1 MEDRMTA
8 QKLKNSILQMAVQ
21 GKLVPQD
28 PNDEPASVLLERIR
42 KEKEKLIKEGKIKR
56 NKNESYIFRG
66 ADNLHYEQIGKEVRC
81 IEDELP
87 FEIPE
92 NWCWTKI
99 SNFCSILGGKRIP
112 AGKKLTSEN
121 TGHIYIRVSDMKNG
135 TVKKDNLKF
144 VPNDIYPTIK
154 KYIINKEDVFITV
167 AGTIG
172 RVGKIPFELDGANLT
187 ENADRLVFSKIN
199 QDWLIYVLSSPFIQS
214 QIAASTTKVGQPKLA
229 ITRIEQILIPL
240 PSIYEQKRIVN
251 KIKELEPLIDKYRDA
266 EEKLYE
272 LNSNIKEQLKKS
284 ILQYAIEGKL
294 IPQDPNDEP
303 ASLLLD
309 RIYKEKQKLIT
320 EGKIKKDKNE
330 SIIYRRDN
338 SYYEKLNN
346 NEKCID
352 DQITFEIPDNW
363 CWARLGSIGDW
374 KAGTTPSKSN
384 TEYYKNGSIPWLL
397 TGDLNDGLIQEI
409 PNKITE
415 KAMNETSMKLN
426 PSGSILIAMYG
437 ATIGKLGILPLPA
450 ATNQACCACNVIQP
464 FYNLYLFYFLM
475 ANKTNFLKQGE
486 GGAQPNISR
495 EKITKTLI
503 PIPPAN
509 EQHNI
514 VSKIERINSILA
526 NL

>member
-1 MEDRMTA
+1 
-8 QKLKNSILQMAVQ
+8 
-21 GKLVPQD
+21 
-28 PNDEPASVLLERIR
+28 
-42 KEKEKLIKEGKIKR
+42 
-56 NKNESYIFRG
+56 
-66 ADNLHYEQIGKEVRC
+66 
-81 IEDELP
+81 
-87 FEIPE
+87 
-92 NWCWTKI
+92 
-99 SNFCSILGGKRIP
+99 
-112 AGKKLTSEN
+112 
-121 TGHIYIRVSDMKNG
+121 MKNG

-199 QDWLIYVLSSPFIQS
+199 QDWLICVLSSPFIQS

-495 EKITKTLI
+495 EKIIKTLI

>member
-42 KEKEKLIKEGKIKR
+42 KEKEQLIKEGKIKR
-56 NKNESYIFRG
+56 NKNESLIFRG

-144 VPNDIYPTIK
+144 VPSDIYPTIK

-172 RVGKIPFELDGANLT
+172 KVGKIPFELDGANLT

-338 SYYEKLNN
+338 SYYEKLDKT
-346 NEKCID
+346 ETCID
-352 DQITFEIPDNW
+352 SNLPFQIPDNW
-363 CWARLGSIGDW
+363 CWERLNSFCNIIMGSSPEGNNISNNDKKGYEFHQG
-374 KAGTTPSKSN
+374 KTYYSSKYLLKSN
-384 TEYYKNGSIPWLL
+384 TYTSQPTKICSSNSVLLCVRAPVGRVNIVDRSICIGRGLASIKPYGEFYIELL
-397 TGDLNDGLIQEI
+397 
-409 PNKITE
+409 
-415 KAMNETSMKLN
+415 
-426 PSGSILIAMYG
+426 Y
-437 ATIGKLGILPLPA
+437 
-450 ATNQACCACNVIQP
+450 
-464 FYNLYLFYFLM
+464 YFLTTYEQYFIEHSTGSTFK
-475 ANKTNFLKQGE
+475 A
-486 GGAQPNISR
+486 ISSDVV
-495 EKITKTLI
+495 KDCLL
-503 PIPPAN
+503 PIPPKN
-509 EQHNI
+509 EQYRILESIN
-514 VSKIERINSILA
+514 KIFSLLSEKNK
-526 NL
+526 

>member
-1 MEDRMTA
+1 
-8 QKLKNSILQMAVQ
+8 
-21 GKLVPQD
+21 
-28 PNDEPASVLLERIR
+28 
-42 KEKEKLIKEGKIKR
+42 
-56 NKNESYIFRG
+56 
-66 ADNLHYEQIGKEVRC
+66 
-81 IEDELP
+81 
-87 FEIPE
+87 
-92 NWCWTKI
+92 
-99 SNFCSILGGKRIP
+99 
-112 AGKKLTSEN
+112 
-121 TGHIYIRVSDMKNG
+121 MKNG

-199 QDWLIYVLSSPFIQS
+199 QDWLICVLSSPFIQS

-338 SYYEKLNN
+338 SYYEKQSKNDV
-346 NEKCID
+346 CID
-352 DQITFEIPDNW
+352 EQIPFSIPDSW
-363 CWARLGSIGDW
+363 CWIRFKEFTSFNIGKTPERDNDQFW
-374 KAGTTPSKSN
+374 FEGEYPWVSVADLVENGLVNSTKEKISKLALDKKFSNKLVKQGT
-384 TEYYKNGSIPWLL
+384 LL
-397 TGDLNDGLIQEI
+397 
-409 PNKITE
+409 
-415 KAMNETSMKLN
+415 MSFKLTV
-426 PSGSILIAMYG
+426 GKTSILDIDAVHNEAIISITPY
-437 ATIGKLGILPLPA
+437 LD
-450 ATNQACCACNVIQP
+450 
-464 FYNLYLFYFLM
+464 YNNITRNYLFYSMPLLSL
-475 ANKTNFLKQGE
+475 NGE
-486 GGAQPNISR
+486 
-495 EKITKTLI
+495 TKRAIKGNTLNSKSLNALLI
-503 PIPPAN
+503 PVPPIQ
-509 EQHNI
+509 EQRRI
-514 VSKIERINSILA
+514 VDMIVKLN
-526 NL
+526 NLIG

>member
-1 MEDRMTA
+1 M
-8 QKLKNSILQMAVQ
+8 
-21 GKLVPQD
+21 
-28 PNDEPASVLLERIR
+28 
-42 KEKEKLIKEGKIKR
+42 
-56 NKNESYIFRG
+56 
-66 ADNLHYEQIGKEVRC
+66 
-81 IEDELP
+81 
-87 FEIPE
+87 
-92 NWCWTKI
+92 
-99 SNFCSILGGKRIP
+99 
-112 AGKKLTSEN
+112 
-121 TGHIYIRVSDMKNG
+121 
-135 TVKKDNLKF
+135 
-144 VPNDIYPTIK
+144 
-154 KYIINKEDVFITV
+154 
-167 AGTIG
+167 
-172 RVGKIPFELDGANLT
+172 
-187 ENADRLVFSKIN
+187 
-199 QDWLIYVLSSPFIQS
+199 
-214 QIAASTTKVGQPKLA
+214 
-229 ITRIEQILIPL
+229 
-240 PSIYEQKRIVN
+240 
-251 KIKELEPLIDKYRDA
+251 
-266 EEKLYE
+266 
-272 LNSNIKEQLKKS
+272 
-284 ILQYAIEGKL
+284 
-294 IPQDPNDEP
+294 
-303 ASLLLD
+303 
-309 RIYKEKQKLIT
+309 
-320 EGKIKKDKNE
+320 
-330 SIIYRRDN
+330 
-338 SYYEKLNN
+338 NN

-464 FYNLYLFYFLM
+464 FYYLYLFYFLM
-475 ANKTNFLKQGE
+475 ANKTNFVKQGE

-503 PIPPAN
+503 PIPPTN

>member
-1 MEDRMTA
+1 MFKT
-8 QKLKNSILQMAVQ
+8 LH
-21 GKLVPQD
+21 
-28 PNDEPASVLLERIR
+28 
-42 KEKEKLIKEGKIKR
+42 
-56 NKNESYIFRG
+56 
-66 ADNLHYEQIGKEVRC
+66 NLHYEQIGKEVRC

-99 SNFCSILGGKRIP
+99 SNFCSILVGKRIP

-338 SYYEKLNN
+338 SYYEKQSKNDV
-346 NEKCID
+346 CID
-352 DQITFEIPDNW
+352 EQIQFSIPDSW
-363 CWARLGSIGDW
+363 CWIRFKEFTSFNIGKTPERDNDQFW
-374 KAGTTPSKSN
+374 FEGEYPWVSVADLVENGLVNSTKEKISKLALDKKFSNKLVKQGT
-384 TEYYKNGSIPWLL
+384 LL
-397 TGDLNDGLIQEI
+397 
-409 PNKITE
+409 
-415 KAMNETSMKLN
+415 MSFKLTV
-426 PSGSILIAMYG
+426 GKTSILDIDAVHNEAIISITPY
-437 ATIGKLGILPLPA
+437 LD
-450 ATNQACCACNVIQP
+450 
-464 FYNLYLFYFLM
+464 YNNITRNYLFYSMPLLSL
-475 ANKTNFLKQGE
+475 NGE
-486 GGAQPNISR
+486 
-495 EKITKTLI
+495 TKRAIKGNTLNSKSLNALLI
-503 PIPPAN
+503 PVPPIQ
-509 EQHNI
+509 EQRRI
-514 VSKIERINSILA
+514 VDMIVKLN
-526 NL
+526 NLIG